1 MALVLNSYK
10 TITSIASTSSVGIY
24 TAPTGYSGI
33 VLLAQIANIGS
44 QTYTVT
50 VSHQRSVSGI
60 AVTTEIVKDFPVSAN
75 DSASILN
82 GKLVLE
88 QNDALVLSANN
99 ASNIKCI
106 VSVLET
112 LN

>member
-1 MALVLNSYK
+1 MALALNSYK
-10 TITSIASTSSVGIY
+10 TITKVATTSPVGIY

-33 VLLAQIANIGS
+33 VLLAQIANVGS
-44 QTYTVT
+44 ETYTVT
-50 VSHQRSVSGI
+50 VSHERSSTGT
-60 AVTTEIVKDFPVSAN
+60 AVTTEIVKDFPVSGN
-75 DSASILN
+75 DTASILN

-88 QNDALVLSANN
+88 PSDVLVLSGND
-99 ASNIKCI
+99 ASNLKCI

>member
-1 MALVLNSYK
+1 MALALNAYK
-10 TITSIASTSSVGIY
+10 TITEVASTSATDIY

-33 VLLAQIANIGS
+33 ILLAQVTNVGS
-44 QTYTVT
+44 STYTVT
-50 VSHQRSVSGI
+50 VSHKRSST
-60 AVTTEIVKDFPVSAN
+60 TTEIVKDFPVAAN
-75 DSASILN
+75 DSVSVLN

-88 QNDALVLSANN
+88 PGDKLVLSANN
-99 ASNIKCI
+99 ASNVKCI

>member
-1 MALVLNSYK
+1 MALALNVYK
-10 TITSIASTSSVGIY
+10 TITKVATTSPVGIY

-33 VLLAQIANIGS
+33 VLLAQIANVGS

-60 AVTTEIVKDFPVSAN
+60 AVTTEIVKDFPISAN
-75 DSASILN
+75 DTASILN

-88 QNDALVLSANN
+88 PNDVLVLSGNN
-99 ASNIKCI
+99 ASNLKFIG
-106 VSVLET
+106 SVLET

>member
-1 MALVLNSYK
+1 MALALNAYK
-10 TITSIASTSSVGIY
+10 TITKVATTSPVGIY

-33 VLLAQIANIGS
+33 VLLAQVANIGS

-60 AVTTEIVKDFPVSAN
+60 AVTTEIVKDLAISAN
-75 DSASILN
+75 DTASILS

-88 QNDALVLSANN
+88 PNDILVLSGNN
-99 ASNIKCI
+99 ASNLKFIG
-106 VSVLET
+106 SVLET

>member
-1 MALVLNSYK
+1 MSLTLNSYK
-10 TITSIASTSSVGIY
+10 TITKIASTSPVGIY

-33 VLLAQIANIGS
+33 VLLAQIANVGS

-50 VSHQRSVSGI
+50 VSHQRSISGI
-60 AVTTEIVKDFPVSAN
+60 AVTTEIVKDFPISAN
-75 DSASILN
+75 DTASILN

-88 QNDALVLSANN
+88 SNDVLVLSGNN
-99 ASNIKCI
+99 ASNLKFIG
-106 VSVLET
+106 SVLET